1 MKRIVTLALLFY
13 AATLCHADVPETLK
27 MVAAHDGFT
36 YDGIRHIQAGTAG
49 YYCFVNG
56 PREIWIPVSI
66 KDDWSEIDLAWTVGV
81 MSAYG
86 TWTGTKAAK

>member
-56 PREIWIPVSI
+56 RQGFGFLSAS
-66 KDDWSEIDLAWTVGV
+66 KTTGV
-81 MSAYG
+81 
-86 TWTGTKAAK
+86 K